1 MVEVVA
7 DRLPR
12 QIWVLVA
19 GAFLIAIGFG
29 LVAPTLPVFVRSFD
43 VGVTAVSLAVSI
55 FAAARLLFAPIGGR
69 FVTRF
74 GELPVY
80 AAGLVVLS
88 LSTAAC
94 GFAAEYWQLLVL
106 RVLAGVGSTT
116 FTVSAL
122 SMLIRFSPPTMRG
135 RASGLWATGFLL
147 GNIVGPLVGGG
158 LLTIDLRAP
167 FVVYAVVLL
176 VVVGTTAP
184 MLRTGAGDPQLDDTV
199 PPARFRDAFGHSAYR
214 AALVASFANGWAV
227 FGVRI
232 ALVPLLVVEVLGR
245 PESWAGIALAVFAVG
260 NAATLAVT
268 GRITDRIGRR
278 PPMLVGLAVS
288 GVATIGLGMISSSEL
303 FLVVSLIAGAGSG
316 LVNPPMN
323 AAVAD
328 VIGSGARGGT
338 VLAGFQMAADLGA
351 IVGPVLAGALAES
364 AGYPVSFAVTGL
376 VALVALAFWIGA
388 PETLVRQGTAAVD
401 PLAGDRRV
409 DTRDAG

>member
-1 MVEVVA
+1 
-7 DRLPR
+7 
-12 QIWVLVA
+12 
-19 GAFLIAIGFG
+19 
-29 LVAPTLPVFVRSFD
+29 
-43 VGVTAVSLAVSI
+43 
-55 FAAARLLFAPIGGR
+55 
-69 FVTRF
+69 
-74 GELPVY
+74 VY
-80 AAGLVVLS
+80 AVGLVVLS

-106 RVLAGVGSTT
+106 RVLAGIGSTT

-122 SMLIRFSPPTMRG
+122 SMLIRFAPPTMRG

-147 GNIVGPLVGGG
+147 GNIVGPLVGGA

-167 FVVYAVVLL
+167 FLAYAVVLL
-176 VVVGTTAP
+176 IVVGATCP
-184 MLRTGAGDPQLDDTV
+184 LLRTGAGDARPDPDI

-245 PESWAGIALAVFAVG
+245 PESWAGLALAVFAAG
-260 NAATLAVT
+260 NAATLTVT
-268 GRITDRIGRR
+268 GRLADRIGRR

-303 FLVVSLIAGAGSG
+303 FLAVSLVAGAGSG

-351 IVGPVLAGALAES
+351 IIGPVLAGALAET
-364 AGYPVSFAVTGL
+364 AGYAVSFAVTGS
-376 VALVALAFWIGA
+376 VALVALVFWIRA
-388 PETLVRQGTAAVD
+388 PETLVRQSTAAVD
-401 PLAGDRRV
+401 PLA
-409 DTRDAG
+409 